1 MHLYHLDWWFTK
13 KNKKQEK
20 NIAFDEKR
28 RLVSM
33 ERWLKTAHV
42 KNVSLCRLEYKFT
55 LILTLSYPVETAL
68 WNKKIYEKFKISSLA
83 CDGQVQCQFGSVCST
98 ELLDNLF
105 SFIPCSQ
112 NSVANFQMEV
122 QAWFFTIIEWME
134 YILKLAKTP

>member
-1 MHLYHLDWWFTK
+1 L
-13 KNKKQEK
+13 E
-20 NIAFDEKR
+20 
-28 RLVSM
+28 
-33 ERWLKTAHV
+33 TAHV

-83 CDGQVQCQFGSVCST
+83 CDGKVQCQFGSLCST
-98 ELLDNLF
+98 ELLANLF

-122 QAWFFTIIEWME
+122 QA
-134 YILKLAKTP
+134 